1 MAHALTQRAN
11 GFVEMA
17 YLGEVGWHGLG
28 NELTEDEAMNI
39 DERAVKKAGMD
50 WLVKRSRVRFGE
62 GENQQIWDKH
72 HVLFRSDTKAPLG
85 LVGEGYQI
93 VQPREC
99 LEFMA
104 ELAQIGGFKLETAG
118 TMFGGQRFW
127 SLASIGENAPIMGAN
142 RDIVKGY
149 LLIATSVDGTM
160 ATTVDPTTVRV
171 VCNNTLSMALGQSSK
186 VRIKLSH
193 RSELTAAR
201 KSSIRDQL
209 GIVSH
214 SFGDFVNA
222 SRKLAQVD
230 ITSNQAAKM
239 TEKLLVETKT
249 VTKDDPTTSAG
260 FRSIMSLFEQ
270 GEGNHGETA
279 WDWVNGVTEYV
290 DHVQR
295 AKTDS
300 HRMANSLFGKGDA
313 LKTEAF
319 ERAMALIA

>member
-1 MAHALTQRAN
+1 MADMLTTRAN

-17 YLGEVGWHGLG
+17 YLGEVGWHGKG
-28 NELTEDEAMNI
+28 QELTEDEARNI
-39 DERAVKKAGMD
+39 DERALQKAGMD

-62 GENQQIWDKH
+62 GENQQVWDKH

-85 LVGEGYQI
+85 IVGEGYQI
-93 VQPREC
+93 LQPRGC

-104 ELAQIGGFKLETAG
+104 ELANIGGFKLETAG

-127 SLASIGENAPIMGAN
+127 ALASIQEGAPVLDADM
-142 RDIVKGY
+142 VKGY

-171 VCNNTLSMALGQSSK
+171 VCNNTLSMALAQGSK
-186 VRIKLSH
+186 ARIKVNH
-193 RSELTAAR
+193 RSELTAAKR
-201 KSSIRDQL
+201 ASIRDQL

-214 SFGDFVNA
+214 GFHDFIEA
-222 SRKLAQVD
+222 SRKLAQHPV
-230 ITSNQAAKM
+230 SNMRAQEM

-249 VTKDDPTTSAG
+249 VTKEDPRTSAG
-260 FRSIMSLFEQ
+260 YRSIMSLFQ
-270 GEGNHGETA
+270 HGEGNKGQTA

-295 AKTDS
+295 AKTES

-319 ERAMALIA
+319 ERALALVA

>member
-1 MAHALTQRAN
+1 MAHALTTRAN

-28 NELTEDEAMNI
+28 NELTEDEARNI
-39 DERAVKKAGMD
+39 DERAVQKAGMD

-62 GENQQIWDKH
+62 GPNQQVWDKH

-85 LVGEGYQI
+85 IVGEGYQI

-104 ELAQIGGFKLETAG
+104 ELANLGGFKLETAG

-127 SLASIGENAPIMGAN
+127 ALASIGENAPILDKDM
-142 RDIVKGY
+142 VKGY

-171 VCNNTLSMALGQSSK
+171 VCNNTLSMALGQASK
-186 VRIKLSH
+186 VRIKVNH
-193 RSELTAAR
+193 RSELSAA
-201 KSSIRDQL
+201 KKDSIRSQL

-214 SFGDFVNA
+214 GFHDFITA
-222 SRKLAQVD
+222 SRKLASVGV
-230 ITSNQAAKM
+230 TRNAAQAM
-239 TEKLLVETKT
+239 TERLLVDTKT
-249 VTKDDPTTSAG
+249 VTKEDPRTSAG
-260 FRSIMSLFEQ
+260 FRSIMSLFEH
-270 GEGNHGETA
+270 GEGNHGQTA

-295 AKTDS
+295 AKTES

-319 ERAMALIA
+319 ERALALVE